1 MKVSTTHAFILS
13 AIISSALLLGSGCGK
28 KEIEAP
34 GTAAG
39 GTSLSGGTDINY
51 PAADSGGYSES
62 SLGSE
67 GSLDDTSIA
76 SATETTGGPT
86 VNRADTEGSE
96 EYKKEHGRSSMGLSP
111 IYYNFDQASVRPD
124 MGDRMASNALFLKQL
139 PGAKVIIE
147 GNCDERGTKEYN
159 LALGQR
165 RALNAKDYLINL
177 GVEADRIRTISYG
190 EERPLFPGM
199 DEFSYA
205 QNRRS
210 DFVLE

>member
-1 MKVSTTHAFILS
+1 MKVTNGHTIILS
-13 AIISSALLLGSGCGK
+13 AIICSALLLGSGCGK

-34 GTAAG
+34 GSGSG
-39 GTSLSGGTDINY
+39 GTSYSGGTDINY

-62 SLGSE
+62 TLGSE
-67 GSLDDTSIA
+67 GTLDDTSLA
-76 SATETTGGPT
+76 SATQTTGGPT
-86 VNRADTEGSE
+86 VNRADIEGSDE
-96 EYKKEHGRSSMGLSP
+96 FKKEHGRSSMGLSP
-111 IYYNFDQASVRPD
+111 IYYDFDQAAVRPD
-124 MGDRMASNALFLKQL
+124 MADRMNNNALFLNQL
-139 PGAKVIIE
+139 AGAKVIVE

-177 GVEADRIRTISYG
+177 GVEAGIIRTISYG
-190 EERPLFPGM
+190 EERPLFPGQ
-199 DEFSYA
+199 DDFSYA